1 MAKLEKKQ
9 KKEVVKIAL
18 ADMTVSELAS
28 QAKQIASGITKKRL
42 EKSVGRVKNV
52 REIFNLRKQL
62 ARIKTVLNT
71 KMRLSG
77 VKS

>member
-9 KKEVVKIAL
+9 KKEFVKIAL
-18 ADMTVSELAS
+18 ADMTVSELTS
-28 QAKQIASGITKKRL
+28 QAKQIASEITKKRL

-71 KMRLSG
+71 KMRLNG

>member
-9 KKEVVKIAL
+9 KKEDVKIAL
-18 ADMTVSELAS
+18 IDMTISELAS
-28 QAKQIASGITKKRL
+28 QAKQITTEITKKRL
-42 EKSVGRVKNV
+42 EKIVGRVKNV

-62 ARIKTVLNT
+62 ARIKTALNT
-71 KMRLSG
+71 KMKLNS